1 MFPHFIIAERERPG
15 DNVVKYPLL
24 PSLVLFVRVIP
35 LPISPVFST
44 ILLKKKKFPFFEVII
59 FLNILSQ
66 NMF

>member
-1 MFPHFIIAERERPG
+1 MFPHFIIAERERSG
-15 DNVVKYPLL
+15 DNVVKYPLM

-44 ILLKKKKFPFFEVII
+44 IVLKKKIPFFEVII